1 MLILRI
7 VGVLVAVAIGASLLA
22 FLFSG
27 DRRYLFLAWRIARY
41 ALLFLFVVLSLM
53 FLERALVPVAGFF

>member
-7 VGVLVAVAIGASLLA
+7 VGVLVAVAIGASILA
-22 FLFSG
+22 YLFSG
-27 DRRYLFLAWRIARY
+27 DRRYLGLAWRIARY

-53 FLERALVPVAGFF
+53 FLERALGPVAGLL